1 VIEKELEVYFNNYF
15 EMFRTQGWK
24 QLVKE
29 FSGNITNINS
39 VEQAKDEKDLFFRK
53 GQLNIIATV
62 LNLESQITASFENAE
77 NESDDLGDSA

>member
-1 VIEKELEVYFNNYF
+1 MIEKELEVYFNNYF

-29 FSGNITNINS
+29 FSGNTTNINS

-77 NESDDLGDSA
+77 NESDDLGDSE

>member
-24 QLVKE
+24 QLLKE
-29 FSGNITNINS
+29 FSGNVKNINS

-53 GQLNIIATV
+53 GQLNIIANV

-77 NESDDLGDSA
+77 TESSDPGESE

>member
-1 VIEKELEVYFNNYF
+1 
-15 EMFRTQGWK
+15 MFRTQGWK

-29 FSGNITNINS
+29 FSGNTTNINS

-77 NESDDLGDSA
+77 NESDDLGDSE

>member
-1 VIEKELEVYFNNYF
+1 MIEKELEVYFNNYF

-39 VEQAKDEKDLFFRK
+39 VEQAKDEKDLFFRN

-77 NESDDLGDSA
+77 NESDDLGDSE

>member
-1 VIEKELEVYFNNYF
+1 
-15 EMFRTQGWK
+15 MFRTQGWK

-29 FSGNITNINS
+29 FSGNTTNINS

-77 NESDDLGDSA
+77 NESNDLGDSE

>member
-29 FSGNITNINS
+29 FSGNTTNINS

-77 NESDDLGDSA
+77 NESNDLGDSE

>member
-1 VIEKELEVYFNNYF
+1 MIEKELEVYFNNYF

-29 FSGNITNINS
+29 FSGNTTNINS
-39 VEQAKDEKDLFFRK
+39 VEQAKDEKALFFRK

-77 NESDDLGDSA
+77 NESDDLGDSE

>member
-1 VIEKELEVYFNNYF
+1 MIEKELEVYFNYYF

-24 QLVKE
+24 QLLKE
-29 FSGNITNINS
+29 FSGNVKNINS

-53 GQLNIIATV
+53 GHLNIIATV

-77 NESDDLGDSA
+77 TESSDPGESE

>member
-24 QLVKE
+24 QLLKE
-29 FSGNITNINS
+29 FSENVKNINS

-53 GQLNIIATV
+53 GQLNIIANL

-77 NESDDLGDSA
+77 TESSDPGESE

>member
-1 VIEKELEVYFNNYF
+1 MIEKELEVYFNNYF

-24 QLVKE
+24 QLLKE
-29 FSGNITNINS
+29 FSENVKNINS

-53 GQLNIIATV
+53 GQLNIIANL

-77 NESDDLGDSA
+77 TESSDPGESE

>member
-1 VIEKELEVYFNNYF
+1 MIEKELEVYFNNYF

-62 LNLESQITASFENAE
+62 LTLESQITASFENAE

>member
-1 VIEKELEVYFNNYF
+1 MIEKELEVYFNNYF

-29 FSGNITNINS
+29 FSGNTTNINS

-77 NESDDLGDSA
+77 NESNDLGDSE

>member
-1 VIEKELEVYFNNYF
+1 MIEKELEVYFNNYF

-29 FSGNITNINS
+29 FSGNTTNINS

-77 NESDDLGDSA
+77 NESDDLGDLE

>member
-29 FSGNITNINS
+29 FSGNTTNINS

-77 NESDDLGDSA
+77 NESDDLGDSE

>member
-1 VIEKELEVYFNNYF
+1 MIEKELEVYFNNYF

>member
-1 VIEKELEVYFNNYF
+1 MIEKELEVYFNNYF

-29 FSGNITNINS
+29 FSGNTTNINS

>member
-77 NESDDLGDSA
+77 NESDDLGDSE